1 MKFLMCNHFFHLV
14 KSLEFIPFT
23 GDMYVYAYI
32 NYGSYLDEYNANPYA
47 PSQDFISLCI
57 KEGSLGELLRTLNEN
72 FTNNRLWNELQND
85 INNEMLKT
93 LDINE
98 YSNVIPGLE
107 EFFKKYKIPQR
118 IIQKFPEYFI

>member
-1 MKFLMCNHFFHLV
+1 MCNHFFHLV

-32 NYGSYLDEYNANPYA
+32 KYGSYLDEYNANPYA

-57 KEGSLGELLRTLNEN
+57 SEGSLGELLCTLNEN
-72 FTNNRLWNELQND
+72 FINKSLWNELQND
-85 INNEMLKT
+85 INNEMLKS
-93 LDINE
+93 LDINA
-98 YSNVIPGLE
+98 YSNVIPRLE
-107 EFFKKYKIPQR
+107 EFFKWYKIPQR